1 MLDAPSRSIVL
12 EPNQH
17 NDGDVR
23 GLEVSLG
30 SLCQYQL
37 IQCEIGNSFAKLF
50 VFLMQPLQLFELIRP
65 HAAVLLPPAIIRLL
79 RNLNLSYRI
88 NPRLALPN
96 KDINLAQ
103 LRDNLFRLCRFVAI
117 FDPPKTKIF
126 GGPIQW
132 GTIILRSLQTLQL
145 MSLG

>member
-1 MLDAPSRSIVL
+1 M
-12 EPNQH
+12 
-17 NDGDVR
+17 R
-23 GLEVSLG
+23 GSEVSLC
-30 SLCQYQL
+30 SFAQNEF
-37 IQCEIGNSFAKLF
+37 IQCEIGNSSAKSF

-103 LRDNLFRLCRFVAI
+103 LRDNLLRFVS
-117 FDPPKTKIF
+117 FRCH
-126 GGPIQW
+126 
-132 GTIILRSLQTLQL
+132 L
-145 MSLG
+145 